1 VTGTFECGNDFSG
14 KRVMICEII
23 VYLTLRVPNK
33 RMIRIES
40 APLSLLCGVGIRGE
54 NLVFM
59 WAILNSVQRMKNE

>member
-1 VTGTFECGNDFSG
+1 
-14 KRVMICEII
+14 
-23 VYLTLRVPNK
+23 LTLRVPNK